1 MSFRHYGKPVA
12 RSAGR
17 SEMRHPGGELWA
29 ELVRSPGPLLRAM
42 SRDTAT
48 VRCAFRAPP
57 PSADRKQYLKK
68 IGHALTARASGTGG
82 GKPRHHWS
90 WNRAEHP
97 FRPMVLAIS
106 SPRSGVRG

>member
-1 MSFRHYGKPVA
+1 LSLNMPCSAYGAAATFVEGPGDGGAPKGEW
-12 RSAGR
+12 GR
-17 SEMRHPGGELWA
+17 ST
-29 ELVRSPGPLLRAM
+29 LRAM

-57 PSADRKQYLKK
+57 PSADRKPCLKK

-106 SPRSGVRG
+106 SRRSGVRG